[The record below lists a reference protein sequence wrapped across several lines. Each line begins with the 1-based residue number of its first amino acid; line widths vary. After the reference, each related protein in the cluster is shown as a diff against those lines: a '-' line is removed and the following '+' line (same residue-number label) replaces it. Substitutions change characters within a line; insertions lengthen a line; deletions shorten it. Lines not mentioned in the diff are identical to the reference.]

1 MPNKDKVAIGN
12 IHPLFPIIVHQF
24 EIEDF
29 ENIKDDLLE
38 YVYGERENDPKG
50 IWRSNSGGGWHS
62 QNNYHEFEN
71 VLNRVLQKNLER
83 YFLNQDIFKSSV
95 DPHIV
100 GLWININGK
109 GNYNIKHMHPE
120 CHLSGTLYLKVPENS
135 GEIELLSPNQFSQW
149 DEMTVYSD
157 QFKDK
162 SNCYPTYKFPPHE
175 AMIIM
180 FPGNLLH
187 RVNENKSEGERIS
200 VAFSIDFK

>member
-1 MPNKDKVAIGN
+1 MPNKNKVAIGN
-12 IHPLFPIIVHQF
+12 IHPLFPTIVHQF

-29 ENIKDDLLE
+29 DNIKDDLLE

-109 GNYNIKHMHPE
+109 GHSNKLHHHPIAD
-120 CHLSGTLYLKVPENS
+120 LSGVFWIKTPIDCGKIEFSSPHDFVQGKELKISNPK
-135 GEIELLSPNQFSQW
+135 LSLI
-149 DEMTVYSD
+149 
-157 QFKDK
+157 
-162 SNCYPTYKFPPHE
+162 H
-175 AMIIM
+175 I
-180 FPGNLLH
+180 
-187 RVNENKSEGERIS
+187 
-200 VAFSIDFK
+200 